1 MMADEGK
8 WATKEEKLKRRKE
21 IWDKMTLEEQ
31 QAAEKKKEEILKW
44 SAEESDK
51 IIDELKEEGR
61 FKARL
66 GVDPPELME
75 HHRQY
80 KKRLYDLLV
89 SIFGEENMEEWEI

>member
-1 MMADEGK
+1 MMADEK
-8 WATKEEKLKRRKE
+8 RQAAKEEKLKRRKE

-31 QAAEKKKEEILKW
+31 QAAEKKKEEIIKW

-51 IIDELKEEGR
+51 IIDRLKEEGK

-66 GVDPPELME
+66 GADPPELIE

-89 SIFGEENMEEWEI
+89 SIFGEENMEEWKI